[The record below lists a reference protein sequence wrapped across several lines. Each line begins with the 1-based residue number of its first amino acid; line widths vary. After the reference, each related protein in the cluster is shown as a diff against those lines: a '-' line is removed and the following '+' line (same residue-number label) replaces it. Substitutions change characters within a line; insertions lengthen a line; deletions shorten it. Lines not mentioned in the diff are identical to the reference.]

1 MEQIH
6 KDCIRKN
13 LVMLCERLTPEPLHT
28 HLLADG
34 VFNEVSM
41 QYIKVRDYYVSV
53 TILNVYSL
61 QPVVRYIVIYYVYIP
76 IGTSSTV

>member
-13 LVMLCERLTPEPLHT
+13 LVMLCEKLTPEPLHT

-34 VFNEVSM
+34 VFNTISM
-41 QYIKVRDYYVSV
+41 QYIKVQ
-53 TILNVYSL
+53 NVRL
-61 QPVVRYIVIYYVYIP
+61 FCFREP
-76 IGTSSTV
+76 STVL